1 MVLTAMKETKDIEQL
16 LERYRQCLT
25 SPEEEAC
32 LRHFFTAN
40 EVPAHLM
47 RYKAWFMYIEEQRA
61 ETLDETFDARVLA
74 EVEAPVVRARR
85 ITLMSRLLPLLKAV
99 AVVALLLASGDVLK
113 HSLLPA
119 AKEVAIAADTISRQ
133 ITAPSVAL
141 SGETLPAARDCTLSD
156 SLNSMKREV
165 VEDSLKQ

>member
-1 MVLTAMKETKDIEQL
+1 MKETKDIEQL
-16 LERYRQCLT
+16 LERYWQCMT

-32 LRHFFTAN
+32 LRHFFTGS

-47 RYKAWFMYIEEQRA
+47 RYKAWFTYLDEQRA
-61 ETLDETFDARVLA
+61 ETLDERFDARVLV
-74 EVEAPVVRARR
+74 EVEVPVVKARR
-85 ITLMSRLLPLLKAV
+85 ITIGNRLLPLLKAA
-99 AVVALLLASGDVLK
+99 AVVALLLISGSVLK

-119 AKEVAIAADTISRQ
+119 TKEVAVAADTISRQ

-141 SGETLPAARDCTLSD
+141 SGEAVPTVRDCALSD
-156 SLNSMKREV
+156 SLNSLKREV